1 MYYETEQSC
10 LIFKTLCDYNILLLT
25 DAKAFPISSPEL
37 PGIAPRFAKW
47 RGEQSNNHQLG

>member
-47 RGEQSNNHQLG
+47 RGERSNNHQLG